1 MMVWRRLLRVPW
13 MTRRSNQSVLKEINP
28 EYLLG
33 RLMQKLK
40 LRYFGHLMW
49 RTDSLEKTLMLEKIE
64 GQRKRGWQKVRCL
77 NGITDS
83 MGMRLSKFRETMK
96 DREVWSAAVH
106 GVAQSLTWLSL
117 WTATIRWK
125 AGGLRSCSLICISVR
140 IYDISDISI
149 NVYKLTLGTWKGH
162 SFQLCLYSIVLIP
175 SDISKPMQLRC
186 KLLNGWISIACLSM
200 CACVC
205 SVVSDSLWPHGLYPA
220 WCRCPWNFPGR
231 NIGVSFHFQ
240 LQGIFPTQG
249 LNTCLL
255 NLMHWQVDSL
265 PLSHHPLQKYC
276 LSYYFLCPFWSR
288 FNFTAWDFFF
298 LNKKKF
304 QSWVVINV
312 LTLGFKP
319 APLFFRT
326 MQGKMVAL
334 TNWVWYLNEALIT
347 RFSRGRTRETGGR
360 GRTHKHLCE
369 PEQHLYLRNRGHPF
383 PIEAW
388 GWTKPEGTIVSSN
401 ANCSK
406 GGRVHRKQEGQLYGS
421 RISKNTLYGK
431 EQEIGIKL
439 TNTRTQVL
447 LHPRQLIG
455 PSWALFS

>member
-1 MMVWRRLLRVPW
+1 
-13 MTRRSNQSVLKEINP
+13 
-28 EYLLG
+28 
-33 RLMQKLK
+33 
-40 LRYFGHLMW
+40 
-49 RTDSLEKTLMLEKIE
+49 
-64 GQRKRGWQKVRCL
+64 
-77 NGITDS
+77 
-83 MGMRLSKFRETMK
+83 MR
-96 DREVWSAAVH
+96 
-106 GVAQSLTWLSL
+106 
-117 WTATIRWK
+117 
-125 AGGLRSCSLICISVR
+125 
-140 IYDISDISI
+140 
-149 NVYKLTLGTWKGH
+149 
-162 SFQLCLYSIVLIP
+162 
-175 SDISKPMQLRC
+175 
-186 KLLNGWISIACLSM
+186 
-200 CACVC
+200 
-205 SVVSDSLWPHGLYPA
+205 
-220 WCRCPWNFPGR
+220 
-231 NIGVSFHFQ
+231 
-240 LQGIFPTQG
+240 
-249 LNTCLL
+249 
-255 NLMHWQVDSL
+255 
-265 PLSHHPLQKYC
+265 
-276 LSYYFLCPFWSR
+276 
-288 FNFTAWDFFF
+288 FFF

-388 GWTKPEGTIVSSN
+388 GWTKPEGTNVSSN